1 LRQIKL
7 QKKQSKHIE
16 KVFTLKKHEHS
27 NVDPVDPYLLKPV
40 VQDDSIVA
48 EDATMSEH
56 TQ

>member
-40 VQDDSIVA
+40 VQDDSVVV